1 MDGQSGEGP
10 VTALNREGQGGREEG
25 DDHYMHFMIFIT
37 HIKVN
42 GDHKSL
48 WDRWS
53 IIVILLIKT
62 NDINT
67 ENHGT
72 LSTKLH

>member
-1 MDGQSGEGP
+1 M
-10 VTALNREGQGGREEG
+10 AGRRG
-25 DDHYMHFMIFIT
+25 NDHYMHFMIFIT